1 MRYPC
6 KVSPSEISHV
16 SRNDRFA
23 ALQVVMPS
31 GVASRAKRRKY
42 YGKLPAGVSKQI
54 ENGKWRMENCA
65 GGGNKNAARMGGGG
79 GCCTLL
85 ELFSSSGVLAI
96 IAMGES
102 FK

>member
-1 MRYPC
+1 
-6 KVSPSEISHV
+6 
-16 SRNDRFA
+16 
-23 ALQVVMPS
+23 MPS
-31 GVASRAKRRKY
+31 GAAKAAPNDGNIMANYPRECQN
-42 YGKLPAGVSKQI
+42 KL
-54 ENGKWRMENCA
+54 RMEN
-65 GGGNKNAARMGGGG
+65 GEWRIVRGGNKNAARMGGGG